1 MTEPARDTARRDQDV
16 HFNSVGEGPPRY
28 RARTDKPVQYLTVVD
43 KASGAVLCY
52 VWAGDEDDA
61 AAWVPRDDAG
71 GRALADGGH
80 WHARLRSAKERG
92 LLPSQALAELL
103 ASPESNR
110 GRVLPDSLTT
120 APNSDA
126 VRTLAASTE
135 SHPPMATPPQ
145 GNPYAPAPPPAHPGQ
160 PYAHPGHQGHPGYQ
174 AHPAHPQPPT
184 PACRFCGGSPA
195 VPVTFRAHR
204 GLLVVM
210 TFRKL
215 DGPMCGTCGV
225 AVYRALTTETL
236 WQGWWSPFSLFLFT
250 PFTLL
255 RNLVVSRK
263 VKKLQAPAPGQHGR
277 QVDPGVPVHRRPLAY
292 VGLVPVL
299 WLLFMIVSGLTRNS

>member
-1 MTEPARDTARRDQDV
+1 MTEPARNTARRDQDV
-16 HFNSVGEGPPRY
+16 HFDSVGEGPPRY

-43 KASGAVLCY
+43 KESGAVLCY

-126 VRTLAASTE
+126 VKTLAASTE

-145 GNPYAPAPPPAHPGQ
+145 GNPYATAPRAGGPNPYAHPGQPYAHPGQ

-174 AHPAHPQPPT
+174 GHPQPP
-184 PACRFCGGSPA
+184 PPRAGSVE
-195 VPVTFRAHR
+195 VPPPSPSPS
-204 GLLVVM
+204 
-210 TFRKL
+210 
-215 DGPMCGTCGV
+215 GPTAGF
-225 AVYRALTTETL
+225 
-236 WQGWWSPFSLFLFT
+236 WSS
-250 PFTLL
+250 
-255 RNLVVSRK
+255 
-263 VKKLQAPAPGQHGR
+263 
-277 QVDPGVPVHRRPLAY
+277 
-292 VGLVPVL
+292 
-299 WLLFMIVSGLTRNS
+299 

>member
-1 MTEPARDTARRDQDV
+1 
-16 HFNSVGEGPPRY
+16 
-28 RARTDKPVQYLTVVD
+28 
-43 KASGAVLCY
+43 
-52 VWAGDEDDA
+52 
-61 AAWVPRDDAG
+61 
-71 GRALADGGH
+71 
-80 WHARLRSAKERG
+80 
-92 LLPSQALAELL
+92 
-103 ASPESNR
+103 
-110 GRVLPDSLTT
+110 
-120 APNSDA
+120 
-126 VRTLAASTE
+126 
-135 SHPPMATPPQ
+135 MATPPQ
-145 GNPYAPAPPPAHPGQ
+145 GNPYAAAPQDGGPHPYAQQGGYPQAPAVPPQQPTGNPYAANPGGPYGHPGTPYAPAPPQTHPGQ

-174 AHPAHPQPPT
+174 GHPAHPQPLA

-250 PFTLL
+250 PFTLIH
-255 RNLVVSRK
+255 NLVVSRK

-299 WLLFMIVSGLTRNS
+299 WLLFMIVSGLTG